1 MHGSKMF
8 VTEQIQSE
16 NLSNAEQQRGL
27 KIISETV
34 YSSTLSSNACFLS
47 IQVNYLKKNLKYAT
61 IAFFKMTSITAIQ
74 NWLSSHQ
81 NWPGLSL
88 RVADFEAASVDLVSK
103 QGVMNK
109 KPTACRDTK
118 HQSNRYVAIFGVHL
132 LQNAMEYL
140 HREAR
145 YYNYATLAT
154 YLTQNVIN

>member
-1 MHGSKMF
+1 MHVSKIF

-16 NLSNAEQQRGL
+16 NLSNAEQQRGI

-34 YSSTLSSNACFLS
+34 YLSTLSSNACFLS
-47 IQVNYLKKNLKYAT
+47 IQVNYLKKKSQICHHCILKKNT
-61 IAFFKMTSITAIQ
+61 TTAIQ
-74 NWLSSHQ
+74 KWLSSHQ
-81 NWPGLSL
+81 C
-88 RVADFEAASVDLVSK
+88 RDFLFALLTPKPRLQISFQK

-132 LQNAMEYL
+132 LQNAIEYL
-140 HREAR
+140 HRKAR